1 MANADDLFVGIIN
14 TSETAYANI
23 VCEIISLMC
32 VSEFDIY

>member
-14 TSETAYANI
+14 ISETKYADI
-23 VCEIISLMC
+23 VCEIISLMY